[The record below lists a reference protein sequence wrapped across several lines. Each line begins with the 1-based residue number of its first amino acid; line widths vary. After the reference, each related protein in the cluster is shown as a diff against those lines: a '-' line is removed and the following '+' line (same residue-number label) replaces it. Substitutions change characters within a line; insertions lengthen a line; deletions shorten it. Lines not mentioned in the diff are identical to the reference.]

1 MSGQATGHAMS
12 AAGAISTRE
21 LPARRAY
28 RVASGRILDAA
39 TAVFAAQGYD
49 RASMAAIAER
59 AGVTKPTLYARFG
72 SKEELFEAALKR
84 EYEVRTAR
92 LFAAFSGVNREAF
105 RDRLHRLTSTYFQ
118 LIRDRPEGVLLIA
131 EGERHPRAA
140 ALIRQANSEIVQR
153 TGELVV
159 QISGRRPGPGT
170 HLVAVM
176 ISGIFTACAREA
188 VLSEGMDV
196 DRASAVCESF
206 LDGALRGLEP
216 RLLDAADK

>member
-1 MSGQATGHAMS
+1 MP
-12 AAGAISTRE
+12 TRE
-21 LPARRAY
+21 LRARRAY

-39 TAVFAAQGYD
+39 TAVFAAQGYG

-72 SKEELFEAALKR
+72 SKEELFEAAVQR
-84 EYEVRTAR
+84 EFKMRKAR
-92 LFAAFSGVNREAF
+92 LFAAFSGTNGDAF
-105 RDRLHRLTSTYFQ
+105 RDRLHRLSTTYFQ
-118 LIRDRPEGVLLIA
+118 LIRDRPEAVLLIA

-140 ALIRQANSEIVQR
+140 ALIRQANSEIVER
-153 TGELVV
+153 TSELVV

-188 VLSEGMDV
+188 VLNQGIDV
-196 DRASAVCESF
+196 DRAAAVCESF
-206 LDGALRGLEP
+206 LDGALRGLQP
-216 RLLDAADK
+216 RLIAAAG